1 MSWAHLRQGPRN
13 IHASSRKGEQ
23 KGQVE
28 VGWGGGGQE
37 RQEEEAR
44 TVPCPGHRA
53 HRSSAPGRQSGQ
65 TLWRGL
71 ARDGARGRADPTLSK
86 TSAAANPE
94 MQQQRNEH
102 L

>member
-1 MSWAHLRQGPRN
+1 MSWAHLRRGSRN

-28 VGWGGGGQE
+28 VGGVGGGEG
-37 RQEEEAR
+37 EEAR
-44 TVPCPGHRA
+44 TVPCPGRRA
-53 HRSSAPGRQSGQ
+53 HWSSAPVRRSGQ
-65 TLWRGL
+65 MLWRGL

-94 MQQQRNEH
+94 MQMQQQRNEH